1 MTGEERT
8 TVTTDKTDPS
18 APQADSL
25 PDDSAD
31 QQDGMM
37 DQAGD
42 SDDSMVTSDEAD
54 SMPATDP
61 SARENLSDDSADRQD
76 ELLDQ
81 ADNGDDTTFTSDET
95 DSTTPATDPSA
106 SVDPFDP
113 VDTRAYETR
122 WGEIQTSF
130 VDDPR
135 GAVEQAGTLL
145 TDLMGELSS
154 ALTSNLEDL
163 DRHDSGDTSS
173 TEELRGAF
181 RRYRSVFDR
190 LVAI

>member
-18 APQADSL
+18 APEAENLS
-25 PDDSAD
+25 DDSAD
-31 QQDGMM
+31 QQDGVM
-37 DQAGD
+37 DQA
-42 SDDSMVTSDEAD
+42 DDSRVTSDEAD
-54 SMPATDP
+54 SATLATDP
-61 SARENLSDDSADRQD
+61 SASDNLSDDSADRHD
-76 ELLDQ
+76 ELIDQ
-81 ADNGDDTTFTSDET
+81 DDDTTDASDET
-95 DSTTPATDPSA
+95 DSTTPAADPST
-106 SVDPFDP
+106 SVDPFGP

-122 WGEIQTSF
+122 WGEIQTGF

>member
-1 MTGEERT
+1 MTGEGRT

-18 APQADSL
+18 AP
-25 PDDSAD
+25 
-31 QQDGMM
+31 
-37 DQAGD
+37 
-42 SDDSMVTSDEAD
+42 EA
-54 SMPATDP
+54 
-61 SARENLSDDSADRQD
+61 ENLSDDSADQPD
-76 ELLDQ
+76 GLMDQ
-81 ADNGDDTTFTSDET
+81 ADDRTLTSDET
-95 DSTTPATDPSA
+95 DSTSPATDPSTSESLSDDPADHEDGLMDQADDSTVTSDETDSATPATDPSA
-106 SVDPFDP
+106 SVDPFGP

-122 WGEIQTSF
+122 WGEIQTGF

-154 ALTSNLEDL
+154 ALTSDLEDL
-163 DRHDSGDTSS
+163 DRRDSGD